1 MNESADLLAITDNDQ
16 DGFALFP
23 ALELFDSLN
32 GRNVEGIG
40 AKTIEGV
47 GTKSDDA
54 AAGDRVSDSGKRF
67 IFSGNDHGPTSEAPS
82 GAECL

>member
-1 MNESADLLAITDNDQ
+1 MNESLNLLAIAGHYQ
-16 DGFALFP
+16 DRLLLFP

-54 AAGDRVSDSGKRF
+54 AAGDRVSDSGKSF
-67 IFSGNDHGPTSEAPS
+67 IFLGNDHGATSEAPS
-82 GAECL
+82 GAGCL

>member
-1 MNESADLLAITDNDQ
+1 MNESADVLAITDNDQ

-32 GRNVEGIG
+32 GRKVEGIG

-47 GTKSDDA
+47 GTNPRQFD
-54 AAGDRVSDSGKRF
+54 
-67 IFSGNDHGPTSEAPS
+67 P
-82 GAECL
+82 